1 MSDAED
7 ELDDAPAIGGA
18 PDPALR
24 SRAWLECLAVTLL
37 SGVALTVAF
46 SDALAESPLMLPI
59 VGGAYA
65 VLGVATLIYLHK
77 KGRLR
82 EELAPRRLD
91 VTLGALVALVLVLGA
106 MVTELGL
113 QQRAIGGWMFQLF
126 LQLGD
131 PRGTASAWL
140 GPAVFATALLE
151 ELVWRGFVMRRLAE
165 AEGARRAL
173 WCSTLLYA
181 MAHAGTVYTLRDP
194 NVGPNPLLVLAAA
207 GCGLVW
213 GLLAVRFD
221 RLVPSLAAHAIFSWA
236 VVLFPVWRL

>member
-1 MSDAED
+1 MSDSEEETD
-7 ELDDAPAIGGA
+7 EAPATDGA

-24 SRAWLECLAVTLL
+24 PRAWLECLAVTLVA
-37 SGVALTVAF
+37 GVALTVAF
-46 SDALAESPLMLPI
+46 SDGLAESALMIPI

-65 VLGVATLIYLHK
+65 VLAVATLIYLHK
-77 KGRLR
+77 RGRLQG
-82 EELAPRRLD
+82 ELAPRRLD

-106 MVTELGL
+106 MVAELGL

-131 PRGTASAWL
+131 PRGATSAWL

-165 AEGARRAL
+165 AEGAGRAL
-173 WCSTLLYA
+173 WFSTLLYA

-194 NVGPNPLLVLAAA
+194 NVGPNPILVVAAA

-213 GLLAVRFD
+213 GLVAVRFE